1 MSCVNYLS
9 VFRLVVVRVTSGI
22 YVIVYYLCEWFFFFS
37 SRRRHTRCALVT
49 GVQTCALPIS
59 IGSGGT
65 TGGIVVILFSRSA
78 QHDDFAAPN
87 TLARAFVPSALTWG
101 THSGW
106 DVDATYT
113 RCALA
118 SSTTAS
124 ASPVSA
130 RKKPRERGS
139 LMARSPCRAGTG
151 SGSCGRPGSGDA
163 PRQASRPV
171 VPHKSSGRSRRDR
184 TSTRLNSSHSC
195 A

>member
-87 TLARAFVPSALTWG
+87 MLTRAFVPSALTWG
-101 THSGW
+101 THPGW
-106 DVDATYT
+106 DVDSHY
-113 RCALA
+113 
-118 SSTTAS
+118 STGARGRSPTAS
-124 ASPVSA
+124 ISPVTT
-130 RKKPRERGS
+130 RKTKHG
-139 LMARSPCRAGTG
+139 RSSPRAGAH
-151 SGSCGRPGSGDA
+151 CRVGR
-163 PRQASRPV
+163 RQ
-171 VPHKSSGRSRRDR
+171 G
-184 TSTRLNSSHSC
+184 
-195 A
+195 